1 MDTGEATIKISGEVP
16 DDPVAIVLIL
26 TRLVEGMCRATGR
39 EPAYAVM
46 ALTTAAAVIT
56 IQNAEAPMSTGEIEK
71 MLCDGAGF
79 AAKAAGEMCAEN
91 MPTVQ

>member
-1 MDTGEATIKISGEVP
+1 MDTGEAHIKISGEVP

-26 TRLVEGMCRATGR
+26 TRLVEGMCRAVDR
-39 EPAYAVM
+39 DPAYAVM

-56 IQNAEAPMSTGEIEK
+56 IQNAEVPMSAGEIEK